1 LGGTGPADGTAAT
14 GGLGT
19 GGEATGGASLGGAGA
34 GGASAGGAG
43 TGGINTGGSATG
55 GINTGGS
62 ATGGINTGGSATGGI
77 NTGGSATG
85 GINTGGSATG
95 GQSSGSCDFSSLTSY
110 EGNGSVT
117 FYDPSGQVNCSFPM
131 SGSSVLNVS
140 TGNGEYIV
148 AMGPT
153 DYGNSATCGACVE
166 VTRDDGQSVTVTVAD
181 QCPECQAG
189 HIDLSRAAFLQ
200 IGTESEGY
208 LGTTNGGAV
217 GIISWRYVPCPVQGN
232 VIITLK
238 EPSNQGWNEF
248 MVQNSRLPIVSFEA
262 NWSGSWVTGTR
273 QTYDYFNVGG
283 SLSFPLQVRLTDING
298 NVIEGTLQANQADQD
313 LGVQFPSCN

>member
-1 LGGTGPADGTAAT
+1 
-14 GGLGT
+14 
-19 GGEATGGASLGGAGA
+19 
-34 GGASAGGAG
+34 
-43 TGGINTGGSATG
+43 
-55 GINTGGS
+55 
-62 ATGGINTGGSATGGI
+62 
-77 NTGGSATG
+77 
-85 GINTGGSATG
+85 
-95 GQSSGSCDFSSLTSY
+95 
-110 EGNGSVT
+110 
-117 FYDPSGQVNCSFPM
+117 M
-131 SGSSVLNVS
+131 SGSSVVNVS

-273 QTYDYFNVGG
+273 QTYNYFNVGG